1 MLTIKLEAKRGKKVF
16 SLLRQNNHV
25 GHNQGQNDVAGL
37 TSYRFPEA
45 DDRRD
50 PDKGVKIK
58 TEPKAL
64 EPHQR
69 QELKR
74 NDNF

>member
-16 SLLRQNNHV
+16 ILLRQDNHV

-37 TSYRFPEA
+37 TSYGFPEA
-45 DDRRD
+45 DDRWD
-50 PDKGVKIK
+50 PYQGVKIQV
-58 TEPKAL
+58 ESKAL

-74 NDNF
+74 MK